1 MGPKTDIDFR
11 RLFESG
17 PGRYLVLTPELNIVA
32 VTDEYLRATMT
43 RREDILGRHLFDIFP
58 DNPDEPGATGVSNLR
73 ASFERVLE
81 TRAPDTMVVQKY
93 DIRHPA
99 SEGGKFEER
108 YWSPVNSPVL
118 DADGQVR
125 WIIHKVEDVTGFVK
139 SGGVTPPKEGAVR
152 PDEELYLRGQELQ
165 AARKKIDEAYQLL
178 ASRLLLIREEEQARL
193 ARDLHDNLGSLL
205 TGINID
211 LTNLERRLEQGKIAE
226 AISKL
231 RDARKDVAETI
242 LAVRRMATELRPA
255 VLDQMGLQEAVKL
268 HAQEF
273 QERSGIV
280 VHLDDSAGDLS
291 LDDTQRTALFRV
303 AQESLTNVARHSKAS
318 RVTVSLERNDTA
330 LLLTITD
337 DGIGF
342 KPMHGPT
349 RSLGLLGM
357 EERARLIGAAFHVNT
372 GASGTSILVQ
382 LPLPRGGSLHP
393 KMGSGH
399 PQ

>member
-1 MGPKTDIDFR
+1 MGPKTDLDFR

-43 RREDILGRHLFDIFP
+43 RREDILGHHLFDIFP

-73 ASFERVLE
+73 ASLERVLE
-81 TRAPDTMVVQKY
+81 TRGPDTMAVQKY

-99 SEGGKFEER
+99 SEGGEFEER

-125 WIIHKVEDVTGFVK
+125 LIIHKVEDVTGFVK
-139 SGGVTPPKEGAVR
+139 SCGVAPQKEGAVR

-165 AARKKIDEAYQLL
+165 AARKKIDDAYQLL

-231 RDARKDVAETI
+231 HDARKEVAETI

-268 HAQEF
+268 HAREF
-273 QERSGIV
+273 QERSGIA
-280 VHLDDSAGDLS
+280 VHLEDSAGDLS

-303 AQESLTNVARHSKAS
+303 VQESLTNVARHAKAS
-318 RVTVSLERNDTA
+318 QVTISLERNGAT
-330 LLLTITD
+330 LVLTITD
-337 DGIGF
+337 DGVGF
-342 KPMHGPT
+342 EPVRPPT

-382 LPLPRGGSLHP
+382 LPLPGGVSLHP
-393 KMGSGH
+393 QMGSGH

>member
-73 ASFERVLE
+73 ASLERVLE
-81 TRAPDTMVVQKY
+81 TRATDTMAVQRY
-93 DIRHPA
+93 DIRRPA
-99 SEGGKFEER
+99 SEGGEFAER

-118 DADGQVR
+118 DGDGQVR
-125 WIIHKVEDVTGFVK
+125 WIIHKIEDVTGFVK
-139 SGGVTPPKEGAVR
+139 SGGAALQKEAVR

-165 AARKKIDEAYQLL
+165 AARNRIDEAYQLL

-231 RDARKDVAETI
+231 HDARKEVAETI

-255 VLDQMGLQEAVKL
+255 VLDQIGLQEAIRL

-273 QERSGIV
+273 QQRSGIT
-280 VHLDDSAGDLS
+280 VHLEDSAGDLS

-303 AQESLTNVARHSKAS
+303 VQESLTNVARHAKAS
-318 RVTVSLERNDTA
+318 RVTISLERNDTA
-330 LLLTITD
+330 LVLTITD
-337 DGIGF
+337 DGVGF
-342 KPMHGPT
+342 EPVRGPS

-357 EERARLIGAAFHVNT
+357 EERARLIGAAFRVNT
-372 GASGTSILVQ
+372 GGSGTSILVQ
-382 LPLPRGGSLHP
+382 LPLPGGVSLHP
-393 KMGSGH
+393 QMGT
-399 PQ
+399 